1 MDILL
6 FMFKVFVVIAF
17 ICSIP
22 LILLFAVLGVIFFAV
37 HFTVSE
43 LYKIFT
49 GNPPSYDINKH

>member
-22 LILLFAVLGVIFFAV
+22 LILLFAVLGVIFFAA

-43 LYKIFT
+43 LYKIFNAKIPT
-49 GNPPSYDINKH
+49 YDDY